1 MTTNFMTITIDG
13 IDISKYSEYYV
24 LNHITKKTEPKRSD
38 AFTMTNINEIEQVEI
53 PEIFI
58 KFKYIKIDLYRQI
71 IQATRK
77 TEFAVTY
84 YDQDYDMIR
93 TNMFYLKDKTSLN
106 PHAWGG
112 RYYGFKEFELNLVCT
127 MNPVSTLS
135 IGLYNESNVEYK
147 LPYLIDCGKI
157 SDANKSVY
165 VSTKLNDS
173 FIANEIEVT
182 FSNDSLKLSGTNV
195 VKEEESNVYKV
206 KTNNSTQTLININI
220 SNLKFT
226 GEYVMFLSV
235 KDSNY
240 GNSTVSCVLKVG
252 N

>member
-58 KFKYIKIDLYRQI
+58 KFKYISIELYRQI

-93 TNMFYLKDKTSLN
+93 TNMFYLKDKTNLN

-127 MNPVSTLS
+127 MNPVSTLN
-135 IGLYNESNVEYK
+135 IALYDDMGVEYK
-147 LPYLIDCGKI
+147 MPYYIDCGKI
-157 SDANKSVY
+157 SNINKSFY
-165 VSTKLNDS
+165 VSIEYHNN
-173 FIANEIEVT
+173 FISGEIEVT
-182 FSNDSLKLSGTNV
+182 FSNDSLKLAGDSVTKSEDG
-195 VKEEESNVYKV
+195 NVYKV
-206 KTNNSTQTLININI
+206 KTSELGRTLVRVNF
-220 SNLKFT
+220 SNLIYY
-226 GEYVMFLSV
+226 GEYIMFLSV
-235 KDSNY
+235 KDKNF